1 VIRARFGT
9 TAAGRLLL
17 GAGALALLMPAI
29 AGCEAG
35 NGAPTLE
42 FHAASAGAQTVVN
55 GIRITNVFVLG
66 APSGSALPA
75 GSSASLFM
83 SLFNDGGTADTL
95 EGATAAGAAS
105 VALDGGTVA
114 LPSET
119 PVNLTGPQPS
129 AVLTNLTSALASG
142 GYVKVTLQFKNAGP
156 VTLSVPVEPQSYY
169 WSTFSPAPSAPASTP
184 AASTPGA
191 TTTPAATST
200 GAAATGAATGTASPS
215 PSAS

>member
-1 VIRARFGT
+1 VIRARFGK

-42 FHAASAGAQTVVN
+42 FHAASAGTQTIVN

-66 APSGSALPA
+66 APSGATLPA
-75 GSSASLFM
+75 GSSAGLFL
-83 SLFNDGGTADTL
+83 SLFNDGKTDDSL
-95 EGATAAGAAS
+95 QGASAVGASSVSVAGAP
-105 VALDGGTVA
+105 VA

-129 AVLTNLTSALASG
+129 AVLNGLSKPLPSG
-142 GYVKVTLQFKNAGP
+142 GYVKVTLQFKNAGR

-169 WSTFSPAPSAPASTP
+169 WSTYSPAPSAPASAP
-184 AASTPGA
+184 AAS
-191 TTTPAATST
+191 
-200 GAAATGAATGTASPS
+200 TASPS

>member
-1 VIRARFGT
+1 MIRARFGK

-35 NGAPTLE
+35 NGAPTLM

-66 APSGSALPA
+66 APSGSTLPA
-75 GSSASLFM
+75 GSSASLFL
-83 SLFNDGGTADTL
+83 SLFNDGATDDTL
-95 EGATAAGAAS
+95 QSISAAGAAS
-105 VALDGGTVA
+105 VTLAGGTVA

-129 AVLTNLTSALASG
+129 AVLNNLSAPLPSG

-156 VTLSVPVEPQSYY
+156 VTLQVPVEPQSFY
-169 WSTFSPAPSAPASTP
+169 WATYSPAPSAPASVP
-184 AASTPGA
+184 ASVPSATPG
-191 TTTPAATST
+191 ST
-200 GAAATGAATGTASPS
+200 VAPNPTVT
-215 PSAS
+215 PSATPT